1 MQCLSV
7 CLLSKDD
14 DFDFPKSVMFVFPL
28 FPFLSPLSPLFF
40 PLPRMPIICPLW
52 QCLCVYLSATADYY
66 YSFQFSPST
75 SLFFLRW
82 DVRCF
87 KKTKP
92 CPFLCQSIGYVSTFQ
107 LLQLLLYLKSWRWQR
122 RAICPAKHRSLN
134 AAGRL
139 CAVWCP
145 V

>member
-28 FPFLSPLSPLFF
+28 SLSLSPLFF
-40 PLPRMPIICPLW
+40 SSLYLECQLSVPSDSV
-52 QCLCVYLSATADYY
+52 CVYLSATADYYY